1 VNLLC
6 RTFLVAI
13 TLTPLM
19 LSAGDDASR
28 LHSLTTKVFC
38 NCGCREI
45 LSECSHPECTSKVP
59 LKQEIA
65 AAVRSD
71 STDDEILG
79 NLEKKYGANILL
91 VPNFRGFNVLL
102 WIVPLAAVLIA
113 LAIFVWRRWSHA
125 SEAHDR

>member
-91 VPNFRGFNVLL
+91 VPSFRGFNVLL

>member
-1 VNLLC
+1 MNLLC

-91 VPNFRGFNVLL
+91 VPSFRGFNVLL